1 MRKALPRDKE
11 HLSIQLPNG
20 AKDGRDV
27 VVGPEDIV
35 F

>member
-11 HLSIQLPNG
+11 QISIQLPGG
-20 AKDGRDV
+20 ATDGRDV
-27 VVGPEDIV
+27 VVGPEDTV